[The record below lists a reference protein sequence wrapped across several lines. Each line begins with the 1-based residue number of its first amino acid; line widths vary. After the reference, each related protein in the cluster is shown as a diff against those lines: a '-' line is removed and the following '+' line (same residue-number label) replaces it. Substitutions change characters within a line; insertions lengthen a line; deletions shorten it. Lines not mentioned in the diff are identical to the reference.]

1 MKITK
6 EFKIGLF
13 VVTVLI
19 MSFFLINYLRGKDI
33 FNREIE
39 VYSRY
44 ADVEGLVSSAPVY
57 IKGYKAGKVAEVTYE
72 TSSGDFVVICSI
84 LKEFTVP
91 EDSRMV
97 IYGVD
102 IMGGKGIRI
111 DLGDSSVPVSDG
123 GFLAS
128 GSEPAL
134 LDGLASSVTPIME
147 KVGTALDS
155 LNLAISG
162 VNKLLAQ
169 NNQESVAKI
178 LLHLEK
184 TMSSIEKVASS
195 IGGRSSELDSF
206 ITDMASFS
214 QSLTEVMAKVDTT
227 LADASSILSA
237 IDPEKLNGVVGSF
250 RDLLDNVNDP
260 DGSVGK
266 LLTED
271 SVYLSVENL
280 LNDIDSLI
288 RKIQENPKKYLRISV
303 F

>member
-1 MKITK
+1 M
-6 EFKIGLF
+6 
-13 VVTVLI
+13 
-19 MSFFLINYLRGKDI
+19 
-33 FNREIE
+33 
-39 VYSRY
+39 
-44 ADVEGLVSSAPVY
+44 
-57 IKGYKAGKVAEVTYE
+57 AEVAYE
-72 TSSGDFVVICSI
+72 SGSGDFVVTCSI

-111 DLGDSSVPVSDG
+111 DLGESPVPVADG

-155 LNLAISG
+155 LNIALAG
-162 VNKLLAQ
+162 VNKLLSQ

-184 TMSSIEKVASS
+184 TMTGIEKVASS
-195 IGGRSSELDSF
+195 IGGRSGELDSF
-206 ITDMASFS
+206 ISDMASFS

-227 LADASSILSA
+227 LTDASSILSA
-237 IDPEKLNGVVGSF
+237 IDPEQLNGVVTSF
-250 RDLLDNVNDP
+250 HSLLDNVNDP
-260 DGSVGK
+260 DGSIGR

-280 LNDIDSLI
+280 LTDIDSLI
-288 RKIQENPKKYLRISV
+288 RKIEENPKKYLRISV

>member
-1 MKITK
+1 MKVTR

-33 FNREIE
+33 FDREIE
-39 VYSRY
+39 VLSRY

-57 IKGYKAGKVAEVTYE
+57 IKGYNAGKVSEVSYE
-72 TSSGDFVVICSI
+72 SASGEFVVTCSI
-84 LKEFTVP
+84 LKEFNVP

-111 DLGDSSVPVSDG
+111 ELGESSVPVADG
-123 GFLAS
+123 GFLSS

-155 LNLAISG
+155 LNLALAG

-169 NNQESVAKI
+169 NNQESFAKI
-178 LLHLEK
+178 LLHLER
-184 TMSSIEKVASS
+184 TMSNIEKVAAS
-195 IGGRSSELDSF
+195 IGGRSVELDGF

-214 QSLTEVMAKVDTT
+214 QSLTEVMAKVDST
-227 LADASSILSA
+227 LADASSILSE
-237 IDPEKLNGVVGSF
+237 IDPDELEGVVSSF
-250 RDLLDNVNDP
+250 HSLLENLNDP
-260 DGSVGK
+260 DGSIGK

>member
-39 VYSRY
+39 IYSRY

-57 IKGYKAGKVAEVTYE
+57 IKGYKAGKVAEVAYE
-72 TSSGDFVVICSI
+72 SGSGDFVVTCSI

-111 DLGDSSVPVSDG
+111 DLGESPVPVADG

-155 LNLAISG
+155 LNIALAG
-162 VNKLLAQ
+162 VNKLLSQ

-184 TMSSIEKVASS
+184 TMTGIEKVASS
-195 IGGRSSELDSF
+195 IGGRSGELDSF
-206 ITDMASFS
+206 ISDMASFS

-227 LADASSILSA
+227 LTDASSILSA
-237 IDPEKLNGVVGSF
+237 IDPEQLNGVVTSF
-250 RDLLDNVNDP
+250 HSLLDNVNDP
-260 DGSVGK
+260 DGSIGR

-288 RKIQENPKKYLRISV
+288 RKIEENPKKYLRISV

>member
-57 IKGYKAGKVAEVTYE
+57 IKGYKAGKVSEVSYE
-72 TSSGDFVVICSI
+72 SETGEFVVTCSI

-111 DLGDSSVPVSDG
+111 DLGNSSVPVSDG
-123 GFLAS
+123 GFLVS

-155 LNLAISG
+155 LNIALTG

-184 TMSSIEKVASS
+184 TMTGIEKVASS
-195 IGGRSSELDSF
+195 IGGRSGELDSF
-206 ITDMASFS
+206 ISDMASFS

-227 LADASSILSA
+227 LTDASSILSA
-237 IDPEKLNGVVGSF
+237 IDPEQLNGVVSSF
-250 RDLLDNVNDP
+250 HSLLDNVNDP
-260 DGSVGK
+260 DGSIGR

>member
-6 EFKIGLF
+6 EFRIGLF

-33 FNREIE
+33 FNKEIE
-39 VYSRY
+39 VRSRY
-44 ADVEGLVSSAPVY
+44 SDVEGLVSSAPVY
-57 IKGYKAGKVAEVTYE
+57 IKGYKAGKVSEVSYE
-72 TSSGDFVVICSI
+72 SETGDFLVTCSI
-84 LKEFTVP
+84 LREFEVP

-111 DLGDSSVPVSDG
+111 ELGESSVPVVDG
-123 GFLAS
+123 GILSS

-147 KVGTALDS
+147 KVGTVLDS
-155 LNLAISG
+155 VNLALAG
-162 VNKLLAQ
+162 VNELLSQ
-169 NNQESVAKI
+169 NNQEAVANTLI
-178 LLHLEK
+178 HLEK
-184 TMSSIEKVASS
+184 TMSSIETVASS
-195 IGGRSSELDSF
+195 VGGRSDELDNF
-206 ITDMASFS
+206 ISDMASFS
-214 QSLTEVMAKVDTT
+214 QSLTEVMVKVDTT
-227 LADASSILSA
+227 LADASSILSS
-237 IDPEKLNGVVGSF
+237 IDPEELNGVIDSF
-250 RDLLDNVNDP
+250 HSLLQNVNDP

-288 RKIQENPKKYLRISV
+288 RKIEENPKKYLRISV

>member
-39 VYSRY
+39 IYSRY

-57 IKGYKAGKVAEVTYE
+57 IKGYKAGKVAEVAYE
-72 TSSGDFVVICSI
+72 SGSGEFVVTCSI

-111 DLGDSSVPVSDG
+111 DLGNSSVPVSDG
-123 GFLAS
+123 GFLVS

-155 LNLAISG
+155 LNIALAG

-184 TMSSIEKVASS
+184 TMTGIEKVASS
-195 IGGRSSELDSF
+195 IGGRSGELDSF
-206 ITDMASFS
+206 ISDMASFS

-227 LADASSILSA
+227 LTDASSILSA
-237 IDPEKLNGVVGSF
+237 IDPEQLNGVVSSF
-250 RDLLDNVNDP
+250 HSLLDNVNDP
-260 DGSVGK
+260 DGSIGR

-288 RKIQENPKKYLRISV
+288 RKIEKNPKKYLRISV

>member
-39 VYSRY
+39 VLSRY

-57 IKGYKAGKVAEVTYE
+57 IKGYKAGKVSEVSYDSE
-72 TSSGDFVVICSI
+72 SEDFVVTCSI
-84 LKEFTVP
+84 IKEFNVP

-111 DLGDSSVPVSDG
+111 DLGESSVPVADG
-123 GFLAS
+123 GFLVS

-134 LDGLASSVTPIME
+134 LDGLASGVTPVIL

-155 LNLAISG
+155 LNLALAG
-162 VNKLLAQ
+162 VNKFLSQ
-169 NNQESVAKI
+169 NNQESVAMI
-178 LLHLEK
+178 LEHLER
-184 TMSSIEKVASS
+184 TMSNIEKVAASV
-195 IGGRSSELDSF
+195 GGRSVVLDGF

-227 LADASSILSA
+227 LTDASSILSA
-237 IDPEKLNGVVGSF
+237 IDPEELDGVVSSF
-250 RDLLDNVNDP
+250 HSLLDNVNDP
-260 DGSVGK
+260 EGSIGR

-288 RKIQENPKKYLRISV
+288 KKIQENPKKYLRISV

>member
-39 VYSRY
+39 VRSRY
-44 ADVEGLVSSAPVY
+44 ENLDGLVSSAPVY
-57 IKGYKAGKVAEVTYE
+57 IKGYKAGKVSEVSYE
-72 TSSGDFVVICSI
+72 SETGDFVVTCSI
-84 LKEFTVP
+84 FKDFTVP

-111 DLGDSSVPVSDG
+111 DLGESSVPVSDG
-123 GFLAS
+123 AFLAP

-134 LDGLASSVTPIME
+134 LDGLASGVTPVME

-155 LNLAISG
+155 LNLALAG
-162 VNKLLAQ
+162 VNKLLSQ
-169 NNQESVAKI
+169 NNQESVAMI
-178 LLHLEK
+178 LFHLEK
-184 TMSSIEKVASS
+184 TMSHMEKVAAS
-195 IGGRSSELDSF
+195 IGGRSVELDSF
-206 ITDMASFS
+206 IADMASFS
-214 QSLTEVMAKVDTT
+214 QSLTGVMAKVDTT
-227 LADASSILSA
+227 LAGASSIISS
-237 IDPEKLNGVVGSF
+237 IDPEELSGIVSSF
-250 RDLLDNVNDP
+250 RALLQNVNDP
-260 DGSVGK
+260 DGSIGK
-266 LLTED
+266 LLTDD
-271 SVYLSVENL
+271 SAYLSVESL
-280 LNDIDSLI
+280 LDDIDSLV
-288 RKIQENPKKYLRISV
+288 RKIEENPKKYLRISV